1 MHICLVTPSFP
12 PMVDGGVA
20 IATGRLAAGLTHRGH
35 RVTVLTAPPS
45 DNLGPP
51 EMALGPEALSI
62 VYHDVSEPWHQSGQL
77 AELCDRIGHRH
88 AQQPF
93 DMILAYFIYPSGYLA
108 VRLGDRLGLP
118 VVCSCRGND
127 ISKDMFI
134 APDIL
139 ETVLRQS
146 TQLIFVSTSLLKMAD
161 TLVPCRHKA
170 SVVANSV
177 DCTQFSPA
185 AAPPASPSGAVVI
198 GTSGLMRWKKGI
210 DLLLPLI
217 IRYPECFPRGER
229 IASHVQLT
237 DVFPT
242 ILDALRL
249 DVPEVRIELQGMSL
263 LEEQTEAEDR
273 FAYAEMLA
281 PHPAIP
287 ALNRRAGLP
296 EDTPQPR
303 HDRSL
308 RCIRTLDSKFIWAS
322 DGQHALYDLRR
333 DPSETTNL
341 YPEEPEAAAV
351 LEKHLMSWQPPA
363 GLPLSA
369 PEVHMDEDVRQRLR
383 DLGYID

>member
-20 IATGRLAAGLTHRGH
+20 IATGRLAAGLTRRGH
-35 RVTVLTAPPS
+35 RVTVLTTSPS
-45 DNLGPP
+45 DDLGPS
-51 EMALGPEALSI
+51 EMALDPEALSI

-77 AELCDRIGHRH
+77 AALCDRIGHRH

-93 DMILAYFIYPSGYLA
+93 DIILAYFVYPSGYLA

-139 ETVLRQS
+139 ATVLRQS

-161 TLVPCRHKA
+161 TLTPCRHKA

-217 IRYPECFPRGER
+217 RELNTAHDVRFHFAGYGLDDAIDDQ
-229 IASHVQLT
+229 IASFLKRHQLQDRVAIRGPLPHGQMPLALRQMDIYLT
-237 DVFPT
+237 TSYQEGMPNGVLEAMACALPVVATAADGIPALVEEGITGYLCPPGD
-242 ILDALRL
+242 LDALLARCRDL
-249 DVPEVRIELQGMSL
+249 IEKPLTRQRMGQAGRVRAQRHFHPEREL
-263 LEEQTEAEDR
+263 
-273 FAYAEMLA
+273 
-281 PHPAIP
+281 
-287 ALNRRAGLP
+287 
-296 EDTPQPR
+296 
-303 HDRSL
+303 
-308 RCIRTLDSKFIWAS
+308 
-322 DGQHALYDLRR
+322 
-333 DPSETTNL
+333 
-341 YPEEPEAAAV
+341 AAV
-351 LEKHLMSWQPPA
+351 EASLQHV
-363 GLPLSA
+363 LS
-369 PEVHMDEDVRQRLR
+369 
-383 DLGYID
+383 G

>member
-217 IRYPECFPRGER
+217 KELNTAHDIRFHFAGYGLDDAIDDQ
-229 IASHVQLT
+229 IASFLKHHQLQDRVAIRGPLPHGQMPLALRQMDIYLT
-237 DVFPT
+237 TSYQEGMPNGVLEAMACARPVVATAADGIPDLVEEGMTGYLCPPGD
-242 ILDALRL
+242 LDALLARCRDL
-249 DVPEVRIELQGMSL
+249 IEKPLTRQRMGQAGRVRAQRHFHPERELAAVEASL
-263 LEEQTEAEDR
+263 
-273 FAYAEMLA
+273 
-281 PHPAIP
+281 
-287 ALNRRAGLP
+287 
-296 EDTPQPR
+296 
-303 HDRSL
+303 
-308 RCIRTLDSKFIWAS
+308 
-322 DGQHALYDLRR
+322 QHAL
-333 DPSETTNL
+333 S
-341 YPEEPEAAAV
+341 
-351 LEKHLMSWQPPA
+351 
-363 GLPLSA
+363 G
-369 PEVHMDEDVRQRLR
+369 
-383 DLGYID
+383 